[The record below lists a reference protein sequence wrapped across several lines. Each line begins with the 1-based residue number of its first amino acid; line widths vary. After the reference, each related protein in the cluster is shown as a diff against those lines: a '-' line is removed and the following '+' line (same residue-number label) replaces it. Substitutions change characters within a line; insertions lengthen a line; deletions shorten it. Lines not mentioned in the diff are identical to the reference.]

1 MVRHGR
7 EALKTLDGFL
17 FPADIDVQGEIM
29 LVTDLHARI
38 TLLDKGNK
46 VISHLG
52 DDPKWRKVALSK
64 GFRRTREWNAGRFV
78 HPHDACFDKVGSI
91 FVVEWVS
98 AGRITKLQT
107 TS

>member
-17 FPADIDVQGEIM
+17 FPADIDVQEEIM

-46 VISHLG
+46 VIIHTL
-52 DDPKWRKVALSK
+52 A
-64 GFRRTREWNAGRFV
+64 
-78 HPHDACFDKVGSI
+78 
-91 FVVEWVS
+91 
-98 AGRITKLQT
+98 T
-107 TS
+107 TQNGER